1 MQPYLC
7 DGTFHSG
14 DAKILFRFRTR
25 MVRVGNNYRAMYSG
39 QSDAVPVC
47 PLCQSGED
55 TQEHLLECLH
65 LDNDGVSVRYSD
77 IFSMDTTEVKEAF
90 EVLRRA
96 LNRREDLIDSKE

>member
-14 DAKILFRFRTR
+14 EARILFRFRTR

-39 QSDAVPVC
+39 QSDAVIVC

-55 TQEHLLECLH
+55 TQEHLLECPNLG
-65 LDNDGVSVRYSD
+65 NEEISVRYSD
-77 IFSMDTTEVKEAF
+77 IFSMNSTEVKEAF
-90 EVLRRA
+90 EVLRRS